1 MVAVNQ
7 LLASSKKV
15 FKDCVK
21 SNGAIVAANSKKK
34 DYPNHAKNYHFV
46 WPRDGAFISYA
57 AQYLDLNIQEDF
69 FRWCTKAEDWEK
81 TGLFYEKYKTNGK
94 KVGENF
100 QPDQTG
106 AILWAASVYYTNH
119 EVKDKQT
126 LENLIQGCANGL
138 CQIWKNDTF
147 TIVSQDLWEERHCF
161 PDLHDVFIYSLAACA
176 KGIILA
182 QRIFPNEKWRSTAHE
197 MMDVLEEVELNRFYR
212 THGYIMDKR
221 IDASLMGLAWP
232 FDTIGAANP
241 KTERTVQNIQKRL
254 TKRKGIYRYEH
265 DEYDGWMYSKTLHR
279 KKGAGYWPL
288 LNFWMSIVL
297 AQYGNEK
304 EALEYFD
311 KVLSDLQ
318 EPLIPEQIFS
328 NPYQVAVKPLAW
340 SHAMFVIACK
350 KLGFI
355 DSAIP

>member
-1 MVAVNQ
+1 MVTVNQ
-7 LLASSKKV
+7 LLATSKKV
-15 FKDCVK
+15 LKSCVK

-34 DYPNHAKNYHFV
+34 DYPKQAKNYHYV

-57 AQYLDLNIQEDF
+57 AQYIDLDIQEDF
-69 FRWCTKAEDWEK
+69 FRWCMKAEGWEE
-81 TGLFYEKYKTNGK
+81 TGLFYEKYKPNGK
-94 KVGENF
+94 KVGDNF

-106 AILWAASVYYTNH
+106 TVLWAACEFYRNNDIGNKCNF
-119 EVKDKQT
+119 ER
-126 LENLIQGCANGL
+126 LIKGCADGL
-138 CQIWKNDTF
+138 CKIWNDNRF
-147 TIVSQDLWEERHCF
+147 AIVSQDLWEERNCF

-182 QRIFPNEKWRSTAHE
+182 QRIFQNEEWRKTAHE
-197 MMDVLEEVELNRFYR
+197 MLDVLEEVEFNRFYR

-232 FDTIGAANP
+232 FDSIGAANP
-241 KTERTVQNIQKRL
+241 RTERTILNIQKRL
-254 TKRKGIYRYEH
+254 AKRGGIYRYEH
-265 DEYDGWMYSKTLHR
+265 DEYDGWMYSEGLHR

-297 AQYGNEK
+297 AQYGDKK

-311 KVLSDLQ
+311 KVLSDLE
-318 EPLIPEQIFS
+318 EPFIPEQIFT
-328 NPYQVAVKPLAW
+328 NTYQVAVKPLAW

-355 DSAIP
+355 DSVIP